1 VILRAAVVWLL
12 LCAVAVANGTVRQFL
27 LVPRIGPAAGH
38 VVSTLSLSILI
49 AVVAWCSIRWIGPA
63 TSAEAWAVG
72 ALWLLATLAFEFG
85 AGHYL
90 FRNPWPK
97 LLADY
102 DVRQGRVWVL
112 VLLATALAPRWA
124 AGVRGL
130 ISPGG

>member
-1 VILRAAVVWLL
+1 VILRALAVWLL
-12 LCAVAVANGTVRQFL
+12 LCAIAVLNGTVRQFL
-27 LVPRIGPAAGH
+27 LVPRVGAAAGH
-38 VVSTLSLSILI
+38 ALSSLSLSAVILL
-49 AVVAWCSIRWIGPA
+49 VAWLSIRWIGPG
-63 TSAEAWAVG
+63 TSAQGWAVG

-90 FRNPWPK
+90 FHNPWPK

-124 AGVRGL
+124 AGARGL

>member
-1 VILRAAVVWLL
+1 MFGRALLIWVILCQGAIV
-12 LCAVAVANGTVRQFL
+12 NGTIRQFL
-27 LVPRIGPAAGH
+27 LVPVVGPYAGH
-38 VVSTLSLSILI
+38 VLSSLSLSALI
-49 AVVAWCSIRWIGPA
+49 CAVTWVSVGWIGPS
-63 TSAEAWAVG
+63 TSAQAWTVG
-72 ALWLLATLAFEFG
+72 VAWLAATVAFEFV

-124 AGVRGL
+124 AGARGL
-130 ISPGG
+130 LAGSG